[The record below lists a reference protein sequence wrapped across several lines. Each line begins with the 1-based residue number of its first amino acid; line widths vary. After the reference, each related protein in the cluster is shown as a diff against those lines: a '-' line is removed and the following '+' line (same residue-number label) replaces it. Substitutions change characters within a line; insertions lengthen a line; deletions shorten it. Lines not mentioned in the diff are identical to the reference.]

1 MDGQPTS
8 SACSSPTW
16 PASLLWVGPTA
27 PADLRLAR
35 TWVAKLAR
43 VHEAAGPRAALA
55 APPAAFAERTPA
67 VILLAADQPARWSLD
82 DVLALALRWPL
93 APIVSVA
100 GALVDGRRR
109 SGPPLPGIEEVPW
122 HDLPGRLA
130 CWLADRA
137 AGRPGTLG
145 MPATARREDRFV
157 EASLGMRGQAGAA
170 AVSVA
175 ATRELD
181 LESLVDLLR
190 AAGGTLGRRSRG
202 RPPLDEPAA
211 VLLWD
216 VGRIDG
222 EHLAWLGMLAANRP
236 GLKIVLFESFP
247 RPETTLAAIKAGAA
261 AVLGRPASAEA
272 VAGTLAVFAAGNDLC
287 AAARS
292 G

>member
-1 MDGQPTS
+1 MDDQSTPPARTG
-8 SACSSPTW
+8 
-16 PASLLWVGPTA
+16 PASPLDLLWVGPTA

-35 TWVAKLAR
+35 AWVATLAS
-43 VHEAAGPRAALA
+43 VHEADRPAAALA
-55 APPAAFAERTPA
+55 APPAVFVERSPV
-67 VILLAADQPARWSLD
+67 VILLAADQPGRWSLD
-82 DVLALALRWPL
+82 DVLSLALRWPL

-130 CWLADRA
+130 CWLADRG

-145 MPATARREDRFV
+145 LPATVRREDRFV
-157 EASLGMRGQAGAA
+157 EASLGFRSLPPLP

-175 ATRELD
+175 AVRETE

-190 AAGGTLGRRSRG
+190 AAGHTLGRRSRG
-202 RPPLDEPAA
+202 RPPLDEPAPA
-211 VLLWD
+211 LLWD

-247 RPETTLAAIKAGAA
+247 RPDSTLAALRRGAA

-287 AAARS
+287 AAALS
-292 G
+292 S

>member
-1 MDGQPTS
+1 MLAPVHEVD
-8 SACSSPTW
+8 C
-16 PASLLWVGPTA
+16 PAAAVAAA
-27 PADLRLAR
+27 PA
-35 TWVAKLAR
+35 V
-43 VHEAAGPRAALA
+43 
-55 APPAAFAERTPA
+55 FAERSPA
-67 VILLAADQPARWSLD
+67 VILLAADQPGRWSLD
-82 DVLALALRWPL
+82 DVLALAIRWPL

-130 CWLADRA
+130 CWLADRV

-145 MPATARREDRFV
+145 LPATVRREDRFV
-157 EASLGMRGQAGAA
+157 EASLAVRTHPGLA

-175 ATRELD
+175 AAKETD

-202 RPPLDEPAA
+202 RPPLDERAP

-216 VGRIDG
+216 VGRIAG
-222 EHLAWLGMLAANRP
+222 EHLAWLRMLAANRP

-247 RPETTLAAIKAGAA
+247 RPEITLAALEAGAA

-272 VAGTLAVFAAGNDLC
+272 LAGALAVFAAGNDLC
-287 AAARS
+287 PTARS

>member
-1 MDGQPTS
+1 MDGP
-8 SACSSPTW
+8 SPPPASTRLAW
-16 PASLLWVGPTA
+16 PASLLWVGPTT
-27 PADLRLAR
+27 PADIRLAR
-35 TWVAKLAR
+35 AWVATLAP
-43 VHEAAGPRAALA
+43 VHEVDSPAAAVAA
-55 APPAAFAERTPA
+55 APVVFAERSPA
-67 VILLAADQPARWSLD
+67 VILLAADQPGRWSLD
-82 DVLALALRWPL
+82 DVLALAIRWPL

-109 SGPPLPGIEEVPW
+109 SGPPLPGIDEVPW

-145 MPATARREDRFV
+145 LPATVRREDRFV
-157 EASLGMRGQAGAA
+157 EASLAVRAHPGLA

-175 ATRELD
+175 AAKETD

-202 RPPLDEPAA
+202 RPPLDEPAP

-222 EHLAWLGMLAANRP
+222 EHLAWLRMLAANRP

-247 RPETTLAAIKAGAA
+247 RPEMTLAALQAGAA

-272 VAGTLAVFAAGNDLC
+272 LAGALAVFAAGNALC
-287 AAARS
+287 PAARS

>member
-1 MDGQPTS
+1 M
-8 SACSSPTW
+8 
-16 PASLLWVGPTA
+16 
-27 PADLRLAR
+27 RLAR
-35 TWVAKLAR
+35 AWVATLAP
-43 VHEAAGPRAALA
+43 VHEAACPAAAVA
-55 APPAAFAERTPA
+55 APHVVFAERSPA
-67 VILLAADQPARWSLD
+67 VILLAADQPGRWSLD
-82 DVLALALRWPL
+82 DVLALAVRWPL

-100 GALVDGRRR
+100 GVLVDGRRR

-145 MPATARREDRFV
+145 LPATVRREDRFV
-157 EASLGMRGQAGAA
+157 EASLGVRAHPGLA

-175 ATRELD
+175 AAKETD

-202 RPPLDEPAA
+202 RPPLDEPAP

-247 RPETTLAAIKAGAA
+247 RPETTLAALQAGAA

-287 AAARS
+287 PVARS
-292 G
+292 S